1 MKTRQ
6 NPWIALAV
14 SALITSMLAFGA
26 GCKTNAQSG
35 VLIGSAVG
43 AGAGAAID
51 HRNRGRGS
59 LIGAGVGAVGGYFA
73 GNEVDKKKDRDEKIE
88 EY

>member
-1 MKTRQ
+1 MTPKQ
-6 NPWIALAV
+6 SPWVALAV
-14 SALITSMLAFGA
+14 SASITTVLAFGA

-35 VLIGSAVG
+35 TLIGSAVG

-51 HRNRGRGS
+51 HRNRGRGA
-59 LIGAGVGAVGGYFA
+59 LIGAGVGAVGGYFT
-73 GNEVDKKKDRDEKIE
+73 GNEFDKKKDRDSEIE